1 MNQEKKL
8 IQKSKNKCR
17 KLPKRKAKYALTAK
31 EIDGKI
37 YHRQKRRGGI
47 SMEERKK
54 SMETLCSFYVS
65 DWHIVTMLLPY
76 INVQINE
83 NRKVSTILEKDIEMR
98 VFELLGKLNLKNEE
112 KMKQINWK
120 PTNGY
125 KYEVVSQILDEEK
138 EKAQVIFLC
147 GNKDFIEKSRQN
159 IEKWYDTREKVQI
172 KMIDCYEVTEFNCH
186 IQEILDAHDK
196 ILNTS
201 GEREI
206 VDVFEG
212 YQRKEKEAK

>member
-1 MNQEKKL
+1 
-8 IQKSKNKCR
+8 
-17 KLPKRKAKYALTAK
+17 
-31 EIDGKI
+31 
-37 YHRQKRRGGI
+37 
-47 SMEERKK
+47 MEEREK

-76 INVQINE
+76 INAQINE
-83 NRKVSTILEKDIEMR
+83 NKKVSTILEKDIEMR
-98 VFELLGKLNLKNEE
+98 VLELLGKLNLKNEE

-125 KYEVVSQILDEEK
+125 KYEVVHQILDEEK
-138 EKAQVIFLC
+138 EKPQVIFVC
-147 GNKDFIEKSRQN
+147 GNRDFIEKTRQN
-159 IEKWYDTREKVQI
+159 IEKWKQGKEKVQL
-172 KMIDCYEVTEFNCH
+172 KLIDCYEVTEFNCH
-186 IQEILDAHDK
+186 IQEILDQHDK

-212 YQRKEKEAK
+212 YQKKA